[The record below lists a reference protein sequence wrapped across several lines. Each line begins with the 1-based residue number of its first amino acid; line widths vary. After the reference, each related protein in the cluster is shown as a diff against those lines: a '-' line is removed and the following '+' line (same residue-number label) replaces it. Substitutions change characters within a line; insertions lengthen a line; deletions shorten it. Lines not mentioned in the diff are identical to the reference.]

1 MLHRIGESDRAY
13 EMLETLLDEEAKY
26 GETATITDQGQVF
39 FQSIINIPGFRTVNL
54 SLSSWNWKKDKLI
67 IHYFMQG

>member
-39 FQSIINIPGFRTVNL
+39 FNQL
-54 SLSSWNWKKDKLI
+54 
-67 IHYFMQG
+67 